1 MREQAPALNGPGLAP
16 VQVLSKLTDDEMA
29 VSCMLVLIAHATNV
43 REIVRLCC
51 GQRRVHAAQMS
62 MLKATAIAVA
72 GGAAA
77 AMYLL
82 GRRRSKPPSSPPPPP
97 PPQPSPPPDDEWAAA
112 HRHDLWNLWALG
124 ILNAAHVLW
133 WVGALDETRWLATL
147 YALDVGYMTVD
158 ALWLVLEPACVAARV
173 RDTLLI
179 HHAAVLACAAGATGY
194 PLLMRHLLRVWIVE
208 LHSWTHIAARE
219 LRSPALGAMNKPL
232 FVGVRLIG
240 FPLTWLVYARERT
253 AAAFPPLGVHAV
265 LSAMQVLMY
274 GLMCHWGKRLLLG
287 EGGLSAAAAR
297 CRSACR
303 RLVLGALRSITASG

>member
-1 MREQAPALNGPGLAP
+1 
-16 VQVLSKLTDDEMA
+16 
-29 VSCMLVLIAHATNV
+29 
-43 REIVRLCC
+43 
-51 GQRRVHAAQMS
+51 MS
-62 MLKATAIAVA
+62 LLKATTTIAVA

-77 AMYLL
+77 ALYLL
-82 GRRRSKPPSSPPPPP
+82 GRSRSKPPSTAPPLPPPAE
-97 PPQPSPPPDDEWAAA
+97 PSPPPEDEWAAA

-133 WVGALDETRWLATL
+133 WAGALDETRWLATL

-179 HHAAVLACAAGATGY
+179 HHAAVLACAAGAAGY

-232 FVGVRLIG
+232 FVGVRLVG
-240 FPLTWLVYARERT
+240 FPLTWLAYARER
-253 AAAFPPLGVHAV
+253 AAASFPPLGVHAV

-274 GLMCHWGKRLLLG
+274 GLMCHWGTRLLLG
-287 EGGLSAAAAR
+287 EGGLSAVAAR
-297 CRSACR
+297 CRSSWR
-303 RLVLGALRSITASG
+303 RLVSALGALQSTPKASG